1 MIADVTHFRGPMAE
15 FTLTA
20 PKPNDEPALK
30 SNSAGGS
37 NLVELGQKFEI
48 DFHADNA
55 ALESKTAEERVAWG
69 LEKFGADR
77 IALSSS
83 FGAQS
88 AVSLHMVNVAAP
100 GIPVI
105 LVDTGYLFPET
116 YQFID
121 QLTERLNLNL
131 KIYSN
136 PLSPAWQEA
145 RFGKMWGDGLE
156 SIEKYNQL
164 NKVEPMDRSLK
175 DLNVDLLLAGIRRQQ
190 SGSRE
195 KMPALVAQ
203 KGRAKLHPIIDW
215 TDLDIFNYLKAN
227 DLPYHP
233 LWDEGYVSIGDVHT
247 TRKLTDG
254 MTEEE
259 TRFFG
264 LKRECGLHEEI
275 DFSI

>member
-1 MIADVTHFRGPMAE
+1 MTSHLIHLRAPMAE
-15 FTLTA
+15 SA
-20 PKPNDEPALK
+20 PTDSSSKPDSTPQSKSGTDLLALGEQLGVDFQADAADLETK
-30 SNSAGGS
+30 SP
-37 NLVELGQKFEI
+37 Q
-48 DFHADNA
+48 
-55 ALESKTAEERVAWG
+55 ERIAWAV
-69 LEKFGADR
+69 EKFGADQ

-88 AVSLHMVNVAAP
+88 AVSLHMANEVAP

-116 YQFID
+116 YNFID
-121 QLTERLNLNL
+121 ELTERLNLNL
-131 KIYSN
+131 KVYQSAM
-136 PLSPAWQEA
+136 SPARQEA
-145 RFGKMWGDGLE
+145 RFGKLWEQGLNG
-156 SIEKYNQL
+156 IEKYNQM
-164 NKVEPMDRSLK
+164 NKVEPMDRA
-175 DLNVDLLLAGIRRQQ
+175 LAELEVKALISGLRRQQ
-190 SGSRE
+190 SSTRE
-195 KMPALVAQ
+195 KLPTLVAQ

-215 TDLDIFNYLKAN
+215 TDLDVYNYLKAN

-275 DFSI
+275 DFTI